1 MSTTIRKT
9 HNLVQGSPE
18 WLHFRAQHFGASE
31 AGAMLG
37 LSPKKSRA
45 ELMREKHTAI
55 AKEFSSY
62 VQEKVLDEGHR
73 VEALARPIL
82 EQRLG
87 EELYP
92 VTMSFGRLSASCDG
106 LNMVG
111 SVAFEHKKYNEPMAA
126 FMLQTSQVPPEHMPQ
141 CQQVLL
147 VTGAERLIFVL
158 SDGVPERFIQVEV
171 LPDPEWFDRI
181 AKGWALFEQD
191 LATYTP
197 PPEAAP
203 APTGRAPEQ
212 LPAVLV
218 QLEGKVVAS
227 NLAAVKE
234 TAIAVFKGIRRE
246 LATDQD
252 FADAAQTVKWCED
265 IEARLKA
272 AKDQALAQASSIEE
286 VFRSIDEIIAASK
299 EARLDLTKLV
309 DARKLAIREEIVAK
323 ARQALN
329 DHIAAATKRAGLHIR
344 LAPPDW
350 AAAVKNRRTIET
362 LQASVDAVLTAA
374 RLQADELADRI
385 ATNVA
390 SLEGEGHSWRF
401 LFPDLVNVA
410 DKTVEDFANLLT
422 ARIAAHKQAEEE
434 RQERARVQREAE
446 EARLK
451 ETQAR
456 IDRAAADAVAVLPA
470 GTVVSAEAVEQA
482 MADAVATG
490 TGIFKGTSSGFVR
503 VPPAS
508 VYQPAVSAPLF
519 TGQDEPAAAPAPAA
533 PAPAAPPRGKP
544 TIKLGMLSESL
555 GFAVTAEFL
564 ERLGFK
570 AAAIERSAKLYHAE
584 DFDAICLALIEH
596 IKRAHLIPF

>member
-1 MSTTIRKT
+1 M
-9 HNLVQGSPE
+9 
-18 WLHFRAQHFGASE
+18 
-31 AGAMLG
+31 
-37 LSPKKSRA
+37 
-45 ELMREKHTAI
+45 
-55 AKEFSSY
+55 
-62 VQEKVLDEGHR
+62 
-73 VEALARPIL
+73 
-82 EQRLG
+82 
-87 EELYP
+87 
-92 VTMSFGRLSASCDG
+92 
-106 LNMVG
+106 
-111 SVAFEHKKYNEPMAA
+111 
-126 FMLQTSQVPPEHMPQ
+126 
-141 CQQVLL
+141 
-147 VTGAERLIFVL
+147 
-158 SDGVPERFIQVEV
+158 
-171 LPDPEWFDRI
+171 
-181 AKGWALFEQD
+181 
-191 LATYTP
+191 
-197 PPEAAP
+197 
-203 APTGRAPEQ
+203 
-212 LPAVLV
+212 
-218 QLEGKVVAS
+218 
-227 NLAAVKE
+227 
-234 TAIAVFKGIRRE
+234 FKGIRRE

-422 ARIAAHKQAEEE
+422 ARIAAHKQAEDE
-434 RQERARVQREAE
+434 RLERARVQREAE

-451 ETQAR
+451 QSQAQ
-456 IDRAAADAVAVLPA
+456 ID
-470 GTVVSAEAVEQA
+470 QA

-490 TGIFKGTSSGFVR
+490 TGIVKGSSTGFVR
-503 VPPAS
+503 VEPAQ
-508 VYQPAVSAPLF
+508 VYKPAASAPLF
-519 TGQDEPAAAPAPAA
+519 TGQDEPAAAPAPAT
-533 PAPAAPPRGKP
+533 PSRGKP